1 MGRTTTKSNSTYKG
15 SSAKPQSTK
24 SSYVPTRQ
32 ATSSGGNNSSSDNFW
47 AQRLLEEEQ
56 RKQRIADNKVF
67 IAQVKSAN
75 SDVKEIR
82 EMIAEAEGMLTN
94 TVTGEQYT
102 KYKQMLEN
110 QDTKLQ
116 QVGEKLNAAGAE
128 AAKNIQK
135 DGEGYI
141 YNNTNTNPGKSYT
154 TNNKGTLSVDT
165 NELRKLQ
172 ALLEDIE
179 EKSQSVETK
188 VAKITS
194 TSSEVGIK
202 TGTNSSDVKGTTN
215 AVTQLKNNIEQQIR
229 ETEKTES
236 ENLGIIDKI
245 AKWAGNLFK
254 TDSDSINDKTT
265 TTRTRTTTST
275 TTSPTGTR
283 TTTSTTISP
292 TGTRTTTKSYLE
304 AQEKAKLEELG
315 KVFDIN
321 IKGKSEREILL
332 EIAEKYGIYID
343 VFNPRTEDRF
353 WRNTMD

>member
-1 MGRTTTKSNSTYKG
+1 MGRTTTKSIFTYRG
-15 SSAKPQSTK
+15 YSAKPQPTK

-32 ATSSGGNNSSSDNFW
+32 ATSSGGQSSSGDNSW
-47 AQRLLEEEQ
+47 AQRLLEEER

-75 SDVKEIR
+75 SEVKELR
-82 EMIAEAEGMLTN
+82 EMISEAEGMLTN
-94 TVTGEQYT
+94 AVTGEQYA
-102 KYKQMLEN
+102 KYKQMLES

-116 QVGEKLNAAGAE
+116 QVGNELNAAGAE

-154 TNNKGTLSVDT
+154 TKNKGTLSVDT

-202 TGTNSSDVKGTTN
+202 TGTNASDVKGTTN

-236 ENLGIIDKI
+236 ENLSIIDKI

-265 TTRTRTTTST
+265 TTRTRTTTSI

-283 TTTSTTISP
+283 T
-292 TGTRTTTKSYLE
+292 RTTTPSILE
-304 AQEKAKLEELG
+304 VKQTEKEQTLEELARIYG
-315 KVFDIN
+315 IN
-321 IKGKSEREILL
+321 TKGKNEREILL
-332 EIAEKYGIYID
+332 KIAESLGIYID
-343 VFNPRTEDRF
+343 VYNPRTESRF